1 MKASAACAH
10 LRLSLRLYP
19 PAFGLTPSRR
29 PSAAVSPAS
38 RRGGGRGRGCC
49 ARAGGGSAGRRAAP
63 GGGPWEAAGGAA
75 SGSARLWETGGAGM
89 GGAALG
95 LGPCGWA
102 QLGAASPRRD
112 VRAKR
117 FGRTPSFK

>member
-1 MKASAACAH
+1 MGA
-10 LRLSLRLYP
+10 
-19 PAFGLTPSRR
+19 
-29 PSAAVSPAS
+29 
-38 RRGGGRGRGCC
+38 RGGGQRRAGARGKRLAGPRREVRGCGK
-49 ARAGGGSAGRRAAP
+49 R
-63 GGGPWEAAGGAA
+63 
-75 SGSARLWETGGAGM
+75 GGAGM